1 MAPGDGFEF
10 GGERVVVGVSK
21 DPSCKDAIKWA
32 ITNKLRSPDDI
43 LILLHV
49 VTKIPSPN
57 MGTYGAGARGGAG
70 AEMYQSEVN
79 NTMFVHYVRTV
90 VQPMMLSLKKVVDPK
105 IKLELKVG
113 RNNSREKGIVE
124 ESKKLKATSLVIGT
138 NARGMFSMR
147 GKSSSTGAY
156 CVRYKPPGISV
167 YVIQR
172 DKVILFKEAEGS
184 PASSSTGSPAGS
196 GVMLPRPGP
205 PGGSGSGTLE
215 PTYSGAFSEQGG
227 EYDDGGYPPRGYTP
241 YGGGGGGGS
250 GEQQAQM
257 YGQYPQQQQQ
267 YAQHQQQQYP
277 PRGSGAQQPGG
288 WGGAGGGHGDM
299 RGAGGYAPGVRRG
312 YGSNESSPSG
322 SGTLQPAYGGPA
334 AGGGGSGGLAP
345 GGTRFSMDAGADG
358 QWGGA
363 GGGGGGGGGGSAP
376 KGPGGPNDI
385 QQAAALSA
393 LAWSQ
398 AANSQEGQRLQS
410 DYMAEF
416 DAWKQ
421 SNQAATY
428 QQQQD
433 FMSDLQTRMAKAR
446 AALAGLQL
454 GGDGGSGTGS
464 PGGAGAPAS
473 GAGSGEMQARLM
485 YPAPVPAPIP
495 DGPAT
500 GGSGG
505 QSANEIDLRRELELM
520 RQRAAEAEHAR
531 LEAEQRAQ
539 RALSEADRSLREVEA
554 QNKRRELE
562 TAVRIEMASQEA
574 SRAIAAAEEARKQAG
589 LEAQKTEVAMKQAA
603 MTRAALELESKKRV
617 EVEAKAKGER
627 GSGRMAANY
636 RDYSYEDIV
645 FATENFKPERKLGEG
660 GFGTV
665 FSGTLHHTPVAVKVL
680 KNADAMQAANE
691 FQQEVEVLSQ
701 IQHPHVVMLL
711 GCCPSKYC
719 LVYEFMA
726 NGSLEDRLL
735 CANGSPPLPWYIRM
749 RVAAEIAS
757 ALLILHTRPVPIVHR
772 DLKPG
777 NILLDKNFVAKLG
790 DVGLA
795 KLMPGLSMDQTYMRE
810 SVPVGTFAYVD
821 PEFQRTGEFGPKSDV
836 YALGIVLL
844 DLLTGRKPN
853 VYEGLEE
860 AVDDGDEGELKQF
873 LDEKAGDW
881 PLDMVMEVARIAVK
895 CSEMRRKKRPDLE
908 KQVMPVLD
916 RARARA
922 AKAEEEARK
931 APSRRPMAEAPSV
944 LFCPITQEMMVNPV
958 LAADGHTYEQ
968 EAIRSWLETSDMSP
982 MTNQKL
988 PSKDLVPNHA
998 VRSMIQD
1005 WKQRNG

>member
-21 DPSCKDAIKWA
+21 DPSCKEAIKWA
-32 ITNKLRSPDDI
+32 ITNKVRSPDDI

-49 VTKIPSPN
+49 VTKIPSPS
-57 MGTYGAGARGGAG
+57 MGAYGGAG
-70 AEMYQSEVN
+70 RQVAGAVEMYQSEVN
-79 NTMFVHYVRTV
+79 NTMFVHYVRTI
-90 VQPMMLSLKKVVDPK
+90 VQPMMLSLKKLVDPK

-124 ESKKLKATSLVIGT
+124 ESSKLKATTLVLGT

-156 CVRYKPPGISV
+156 CVRYKPHGLSV
-167 YVIQR
+167 FVIQK
-172 DKVILFKEAEGS
+172 DKVVLYKESEGS
-184 PASSSTGSPAGS
+184 PLSSASGSPAGS
-196 GVMLPRPGP
+196 GRLMPGS
-205 PGGSGSGTLE
+205 GGSGQGSGSLE
-215 PTYSGAFSEQGG
+215 PTYSGGFNESGGRSG
-227 EYDDGGYPPRGYTP
+227 EYDESGGGGYGAPIGTSYGQYQQYPARGGAP
-241 YGGGGGGGS
+241 QGGWGGGGGGMN
-250 GEQQAQM
+250 AP
-257 YGQYPQQQQQ
+257 YGGMMGGGV
-267 YAQHQQQQYP
+267 A
-277 PRGSGAQQPGG
+277 PRGQ
-288 WGGAGGGHGDM
+288 
-299 RGAGGYAPGVRRG
+299 
-312 YGSNESSPSG
+312 YGSNDSSPQG
-322 SGTLQPAYGGPA
+322 SGPMQPYMPA
-334 AGGGGSGGLAP
+334 SGGGGSGSLQS
-345 GGTRFSMDAGADG
+345 RFSMD
-358 QWGGA
+358 GGSMDSSP
-363 GGGGGGGGGGSAP
+363 GGGGPKGGS
-376 KGPGGPNDI
+376 DI

-393 LAWSQ
+393 LAWSKQ
-398 AANSQEGQRLQS
+398 AANTAEGQKLQS
-410 DYMAEF
+410 DYLAEF
-416 DAWKQ
+416 DAWKRA
-421 SNQAATY
+421 NQAATF

-433 FMSDLQTRMAKAR
+433 FMVDLQSRMAKAR

-454 GGDGGSGTGS
+454 GEGGGAGGGGGSPAGGGGEMGGDGG
-464 PGGAGAPAS
+464 GGGGMQHSYPA
-473 GAGSGEMQARLM
+473 AI
-485 YPAPVPAPIP
+485 PAPVPAAS
-495 DGPAT
+495 DVSAV
-500 GGSGG
+500 GSGG
-505 QSANEIDLRRELELM
+505 GVENDLRRELELM
-520 RQRAAEAEHAR
+520 RQRAAEAEKAR

-574 SRAIAAAEEARKQAG
+574 ARAMAAAEEARKQAE

-603 MTRAALELESKKRV
+603 MTRAALELEEKRRQEAEKK
-617 EVEAKAKGER
+617 AKAEKG
-627 GSGRMAANY
+627 GMRMMANY
-636 RDYSYEDIV
+636 REYSYDDIV
-645 FATENFKPERKLGEG
+645 MATENFKAERKLGEG

-680 KNADAMQAANE
+680 KNTDAMQAAHE

-711 GCCPSKYC
+711 GCCPDRYC

-735 CANGSPPLPWYIRM
+735 CANNTPPLPWYTRM

-860 AVDDGDEGELKQF
+860 AVDDGDEEAMREF
-873 LDEKAGDW
+873 LDERAGNW
-881 PLDMVMEVARIAVK
+881 PLDIVMEVAKIAVK

-908 KQVMPVLD
+908 THVMPVLD

-922 AKAEEEARK
+922 VQAEEEARRTPVK
-931 APSRRPMAEAPSV
+931 RSLGDAPSS

-958 LAADGHTYEQ
+958 LAADGHTYEK
-968 EAIRSWLETSDMSP
+968 EAIESWLESSDRSP
-982 MTNQKL
+982 MTNEKL

-998 VRSMIQD
+998 VRTMIND
-1005 WKQRNG
+1005 WRERNL